1 MLESIK
7 KRFEVD
13 EVRRT
18 DGGKDTV
25 ADGAVTTHE
34 TTAPERN
41 AREQPSSGVE
51 KTETEEPPVDIGMI
65 FDTLRNRRRRDVLRY
80 LWNVELVTI
89 GELAE
94 HIAARECDKDV
105 GQVKSKERKRVYV
118 GLYQCHLPKL
128 ADVTAITY
136 DQARGDIE
144 RGPQF
149 DQFVEYLPG
158 EHTVN
163 KDISS
168 GPRWKQY
175 VIRLLK

>member
-7 KRFEVD
+7 KRFVVD
-13 EVRRT
+13 EGRRT
-18 DGGKDTV
+18 DGGEDTV
-25 ADGAVTTHE
+25 ADGEVTTHE
-34 TTAPERN
+34 PTAPETN
-41 AREQPSSGVE
+41 AREQPSPGVE
-51 KTETEEPPVDIGMI
+51 NTEAEEQPVDLGMI

-80 LWNVELVTI
+80 LWNVESVTI

-105 GQVKSKERKRVYV
+105 SQVNSKERKRVYV

-128 ADVTAITY
+128 ADVDAITY

-158 EHTVN
+158 EETAN
-163 KDISS
+163 TDIPS

-175 VIRLLK
+175 AIRLLK